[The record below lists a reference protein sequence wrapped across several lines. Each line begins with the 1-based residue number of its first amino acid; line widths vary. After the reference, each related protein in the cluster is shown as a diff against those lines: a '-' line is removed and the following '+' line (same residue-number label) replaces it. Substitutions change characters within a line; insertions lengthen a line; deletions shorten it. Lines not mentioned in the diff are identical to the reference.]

1 MRTYAVDLHTH
12 TRFFHGRRSLGDRF
26 DPLGVRLL
34 VAAARRRG
42 LDGIAT
48 TNHDYYTPF
57 DPAVHVETL
66 PGIEITTDRGHVL
79 VVGPDPPAETEPEAL
94 SPGEAVELAH
104 DHDCAAIVAH
114 PFRNSTVRELEDVPF
129 DAIEVNGKHPRSRP
143 LVTKLADKR
152 DLPMVGGSD
161 AHYPFEVGRAYTVVE
176 AERLTPEALVDAIR
190 DDRVSARVSGSSF
203 DRLLRR
209 GYRSVH
215 RRKRV
220 IDAIE
225 RPTPGVGTPPGEDET
240 TDAGGEVEVGERM
253 KAEDEDGTDAEA
265 GTELPSDTD

>member
-1 MRTYAVDLHTH
+1 MYAVDLHAH

-26 DPLGVRLL
+26 DPLGARLL
-34 VAAARRRG
+34 MRAADRRG
-42 LDGIAT
+42 LEGVAT

-57 DPAVHVETL
+57 DPPASAETL

-79 VVGPDPPAETEPEAL
+79 VVGPDPPSETEPGAL

-104 DHDCAAIVAH
+104 ERDCAAIVAH

-143 LVTKLADKR
+143 LVEELAAER
-152 DLPMVGGSD
+152 DLPLVGGSD

-176 AERLTPEALVDAIR
+176 ADRLTPESVVDAIR
-190 DDRVSARVSGSSF
+190 DGNVSARISRSGF

-209 GYRSVH
+209 GYRAIH
-215 RRKRV
+215 NRKRV

-225 RPTPGVGTPPGEDET
+225 RPTPGVGTPPGED
-240 TDAGGEVEVGERM
+240 
-253 KAEDEDGTDAEA
+253 
-265 GTELPSDTD
+265 

>member
-1 MRTYAVDLHTH
+1 MYAVDLHAH

-34 VAAARRRG
+34 SVMAGRRG
-42 LDGIAT
+42 LDGVAT
-48 TNHDYYTPF
+48 TNHDYYTPL
-57 DPAVHVETL
+57 DPSVGAETL

-79 VVGPDPPAETEPEAL
+79 VVGPDPPAETEPGSL

-104 DHDCAAIVAH
+104 ERDCAAIVAH
-114 PFRNSTVRELEDVPF
+114 PFRNSTVRELEDIPF
-129 DAIEVNGKHPRSRP
+129 DAIEVNGKHPRSQP
-143 LVTKLADKR
+143 LVEELAAER
-152 DLPMVGGSD
+152 DLPLVGGSD

-176 AERLTPEALVDAIR
+176 TDRLTPEAVVDAIR
-190 DDRVSARVSGSSF
+190 DGRVSARVSRSPF

-209 GYRSVH
+209 GYRAIH

-225 RPTPGVGTPPGEDET
+225 RPTPGVGTPPGEDASA
-240 TDAGGEVEVGERM
+240 D
-253 KAEDEDGTDAEA
+253 
-265 GTELPSDTD
+265 